1 MCANWHY
8 ACELTWRVQNWLDA
22 ETPSFKY
29 AKRIKPMERCS
40 QTNKYTWTW
49 IRYFLLLYKA
59 CKCPRTERWLCHV
72 MLIVSYMSVVTV
84 VNNIWTIQVGSR
96 MFESYVKYLL
106 SILDELI
113 ILVALMLE
121 LSVFIY
127 NLVCKSIVYTLLLYI
142 DQSSIVLKKIG
153 INLQTSWNII
163 QVKTKDMLLWTFNY
177 SRRRSHCLL

>member
-1 MCANWHY
+1 
-8 ACELTWRVQNWLDA
+8 
-22 ETPSFKY
+22 
-29 AKRIKPMERCS
+29 
-40 QTNKYTWTW
+40 
-49 IRYFLLLYKA
+49 
-59 CKCPRTERWLCHV
+59 

-142 DQSSIVLKKIG
+142 DQSSIVLKK
-153 INLQTSWNII
+153 
-163 QVKTKDMLLWTFNY
+163 KY
-177 SRRRSHCLL
+177 

>member
-1 MCANWHY
+1 MYRLQTLFYHTC
-8 ACELTWRVQNWLDA
+8 VPIDM
-22 ETPSFKY
+22 TP
-29 AKRIKPMERCS
+29 KRPVLSMHNGLNQWKGAHVLGPTNTPRCG
-40 QTNKYTWTW
+40 

-59 CKCPRTERWLCHV
+59 CKRRRTERRLCHV

-142 DQSSIVLKKIG
+142 DQSSIVLKKI
-153 INLQTSWNII
+153 
-163 QVKTKDMLLWTFNY
+163 Y
-177 SRRRSHCLL
+177 

>member
-1 MCANWHY
+1 MYEVQLMLEKTNNICTGYRRCFTIHV
-8 ACELTWRVQNWLDA
+8 CQLTWRVRINM
-22 ETPSFKY
+22 TP
-29 AKRIKPMERCS
+29 KRPVLSMHNGLNQWKGAHVLWP
-40 QTNKYTWTW
+40 TNTPGRG

-59 CKCPRTERWLCHV
+59 CKCRRAEQCLCHV

-121 LSVFIY
+121 LS
-127 NLVCKSIVYTLLLYI
+127 LY
-142 DQSSIVLKKIG
+142 SC
-153 INLQTSWNII
+153 II
-163 QVKTKDMLLWTFNY
+163 
-177 SRRRSHCLL
+177 